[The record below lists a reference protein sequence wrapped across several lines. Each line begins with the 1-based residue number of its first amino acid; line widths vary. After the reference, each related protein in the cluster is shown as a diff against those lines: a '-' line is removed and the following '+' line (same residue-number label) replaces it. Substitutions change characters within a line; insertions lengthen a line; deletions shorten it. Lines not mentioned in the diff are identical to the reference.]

1 MHMGSFNSI
10 LAPHV
15 TQLLTVSKAQR
26 SEDAKCVNKIL
37 AGSVIPIKLTLVQ
50 ILRFRSHK
58 RTLVR
63 HMQQA
68 KDEDHDLRIMLEEGA
83 PNGAVGVETLL
94 LTATMDVLLQP
105 TARMSMDAQ
114 SVFVMIT
121 GL

>member
-1 MHMGSFNSI
+1 MH
-10 LAPHV
+10 
-15 TQLLTVSKAQR
+15 R
-26 SEDAKCVNKIL
+26 
-37 AGSVIPIKLTLVQ
+37 
-50 ILRFRSHK
+50 
-58 RTLVR
+58 
-63 HMQQA
+63 QQA